1 MKTVKLS
8 KASASQQMSQT
19 LTVAQQFLLI
29 VPADQAAHF
38 CLILTA
44 ITILSLIIS
53 LIIT

>member
-8 KASASQQMSQT
+8 KASASQHTSQI
-19 LTVAQQFLLI
+19 LTAAQQFLLI
-29 VPADQAAHF
+29 VPADRAARF
-38 CLILTA
+38 YLILTA